1 MGQASSQPGNTQKE
15 FEEITQETFFLLD
28 KDKTNY
34 VVGEIYKENSSI
46 KTSEQLDKT
55 IESVVLFLNDLQ
67 ILLQQKSP
75 LTVNKNDKSFKFLN
89 YLYLFGIVDK
99 KQTINSNNRSNA
111 NSKVATGTGVNTK
124 DTTNATKDTTNA
136 NITFTFIDDN
146 LTQTDFISVLT
157 KFIDQFTSI
166 QNRYDATKEPFKK
179 DENDSPEIRRL
190 KTSISDNFETV
201 GYNMKFFDFDYYVI
215 NFIEYMYMFYSIRV
229 FKEITKLRDE
239 LKEEL
244 DLGTINRL
252 FDRIGDIKRISN
264 TNSKTEHTLFLKQT
278 KSIIDHLD
286 NIKTPKTTSGG
297 TNTNTNTSSN
307 MLFNTTNNSDK
318 NKRVENII
326 NVYEKKKSLFQK
338 MRLHLLSYIDKIN
351 DVIITKSLNLEEMYK
366 GRFKDL
372 LTNKETLEK
381 LQLIEKTLENGTTF
395 IDMIPPQDVTQDMSQ
410 KDKDDYTIRYI
421 ASLDYRIKTLLK
433 NAENKLKD
441 SFSTQVS

>member
-34 VVGEIYKENSSI
+34 VVGEIYYENSSI

-75 LTVNKNDKSFKFLN
+75 LTVNKNDNSFKFLN

-99 KQTINSNNRSNA
+99 KQTINSKNRSNA
-111 NSKVATGTGVNTK
+111 NSKVATGVN
-124 DTTNATKDTTNA
+124 TKDTTNA

-229 FKEITKLRDE
+229 FKEITKLRGE
-239 LKEEL
+239 LKEKL

-252 FDRIGDIKRISN
+252 FDKIGDIKRISN
-264 TNSKTEHTLFLKQT
+264 TNSKTENTQFLEKT

-286 NIKTPKTTSGG
+286 NIKIPKTTSGG
-297 TNTNTNTSSN
+297 TNTNTSSN

-326 NVYEKKKSLFQK
+326 NVYEKKKELFQK
-338 MRLHLLSYIDKIN
+338 MREHLLSYISKIN
-351 DVIITKSLNLEEMYK
+351 DIIIKESLELKDIYDND
-366 GRFKDL
+366 FKDA
-372 LTNKETLEK
+372 LTNKDTLEK

-421 ASLDYRIKTLLK
+421 ASLKYRIDTLLK
-433 NAENKLKD
+433 NAKSKLQD